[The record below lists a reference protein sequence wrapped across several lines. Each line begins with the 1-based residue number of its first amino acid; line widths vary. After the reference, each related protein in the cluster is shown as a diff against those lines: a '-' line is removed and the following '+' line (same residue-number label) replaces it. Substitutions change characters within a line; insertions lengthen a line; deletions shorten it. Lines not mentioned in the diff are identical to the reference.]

1 MKIMVIDDSSTIRT
15 VICGTLQQ
23 LGSVE
28 TETACD
34 GEDALSKVFAF
45 DPDVVL
51 LDWNMPKMN
60 GLEFLKR
67 FRAKNTTTPVIM
79 VTTEAEKARVVE
91 AIRAGVTDYVVKPFT
106 PDSLLKHVKAALDKV
121 KQQKAA
127 A

>member
-1 MKIMVIDDSSTIRT
+1 MPKIMVIDDSSTIRT

-45 DPDVVL
+45 APDVIL

-60 GLEFLKR
+60 GLEFLKQ
-67 FRAKNTTTPVIM
+67 FRAKNKDTPVVM
-79 VTTEAEKARVVE
+79 VTTEAEKPRVVE
-91 AIRAGVTDYVVKPFT
+91 AIRAGVNDYVVKPFT
-106 PDSLLKHVKAALDKV
+106 PDSLLKHVRAAVEKS
-121 KQQKAA
+121 KAA
-127 A
+127 AA

>member
-45 DPDVVL
+45 GPDIIL
-51 LDWNMPKMN
+51 LAWNMPKLN
-60 GLEFLKR
+60 GLEVLKQ
-67 FRAKNTTTPVIM
+67 FRLKNKKTPVIM
-79 VTTEAEKARVVE
+79 VTTEAEKPRVVE
-91 AIRAGVTDYVVKPFT
+91 AIRAGVNDYVVKPFT
-106 PDSLLKHVKAALDKV
+106 PDSLLKHVRAAYDKL
-121 KQQKAA
+121 QAA